1 MAVVMKRPT
10 IDRVPPGEHVPT
22 ADERIVMSNISRDT
36 FEAILRSKGEKRRPK
51 VTYLEGTLE
60 LMSPS
65 RQHEQIGRTLGDILN
80 AYFAY
85 LGLEFNNYGSWT
97 VSSSD
102 DKATLEPDEC
112 YVFGDQSKHR
122 PDLAIE
128 VVWTSGGI
136 EKLDVYRHI
145 GVPEVWFWIDDVIT
159 FHILTDAGY
168 RQEERSRC
176 APGLELARVYPL
188 LELSRGPALLKAL
201 RAEFPIP

>member
-1 MAVVMKRPT
+1 MKRPT

-112 YVFGDQSKHR
+112 SCVWRSIQAPSGPGDR
-122 PDLAIE
+122 
-128 VVWTSGGI
+128 G
-136 EKLDVYRHI
+136 
-145 GVPEVWFWIDDVIT
+145 
-159 FHILTDAGY
+159 
-168 RQEERSRC
+168 
-176 APGLELARVYPL
+176 
-188 LELSRGPALLKAL
+188 RGPAAGSRSSTSIDTSACRGLVL
-201 RAEFPIP
+201 